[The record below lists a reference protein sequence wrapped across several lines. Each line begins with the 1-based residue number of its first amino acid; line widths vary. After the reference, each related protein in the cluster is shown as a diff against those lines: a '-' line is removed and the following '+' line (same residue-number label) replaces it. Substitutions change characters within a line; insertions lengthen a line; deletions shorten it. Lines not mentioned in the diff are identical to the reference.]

1 MSIKLDESLVMFSD
15 STSLAA
21 PHMDKFFTPSPGI
34 SGGKRRNEEEE
45 EEAVTGGQQ
54 GATLVKIGFFEV
66 NPVTKTGK
74 MRWQVLTRLLVSVKL
89 K

>member
-34 SGGKRRNEEEE
+34 SGDKRRHEEEE
-45 EEAVTGGQQ
+45 EEAVTGEQQ

-74 MRWQVLTRLLVSVKL
+74 MR
-89 K
+89 